1 MGETSFIVGDL
12 KDIAKNNSSANYQH
26 DIIYKV
32 SKTLAKNFFAI
43 YYIYL
48 NDNRFV
54 SFSTNED
61 YNSLNI
67 QDEGIDF
74 FKESI
79 ENAKKH
85 IYYKDQE
92 KVISILDKD
101 FLVKNTENGKT
112 VTNIHRLMINDR
124 PHFIEFKAMRIEND
138 DNALLVGLSDVDEQ
152 KRQEI
157 EYKQQLKE
165 NNTYFNIALSLITNY
180 FTVYYINVDDSSYI
194 QYNIDST
201 KQQLE
206 YAERGSD
213 FFAETNVQA
222 RKFLVKDDQDKFLE
236 AIAKDNLLKELNE
249 GKSFS
254 LTYQQLID
262 NVPTYVQLTA
272 IKLINDKT
280 HIIIAVSNI
289 DKQKKKEKEYLESIE
304 FEKRIARTDA
314 LTGAKNKYSYNETEK
329 NLDATIAK
337 GKKIEFAVLICDI
350 NNLKIINDTLG
361 HDVGD
366 KIIQNAKELLVASFP
381 NSNVYRVGGD
391 EFAVI
396 LEGSDYYKRDYL
408 SLKIVESN
416 KRSTEID
423 DLVLAWGYADY
434 NKNTDKCVNDV
445 YNRADEKMYE
455 NKRYLKENH
464 KF

>member
-1 MGETSFIVGDL
+1 MGETSFLIGDL
-12 KDIAKNNSSANYQH
+12 KDIAKNESINNYQH

-43 YYIYL
+43 YYVYL

-54 SFSTNED
+54 SFSTNTD

-67 QDEGIDF
+67 EDEGIDF
-74 FKESI
+74 FKESK

-101 FLVKNTENGKT
+101 YLIKNTENGKT
-112 VTNIHRLMINDR
+112 VTNIHRLMINDK
-124 PHFIEFKAMRIEND
+124 PHFIELKAMRVEND
-138 DNALLVGLSDVDEQ
+138 DNALLIGLSDVDEQ
-152 KRQEI
+152 KRQEL

-180 FTVYYINVDDSSYI
+180 FTVYYIDVDDSSYI
-194 QYNIDST
+194 QYNINSS

-206 YAERGSD
+206 YAERGLD
-213 FFAETNVQA
+213 FFKETKVQA

-236 AIAKDNLLKELNE
+236 SIEKSNLLKELNE

-262 NVPTYVQLTA
+262 NIPTYVQLTA
-272 IKLINDKT
+272 IKLINDQS

-289 DKQKKKEKEYLESIE
+289 DAQKQKEKEYLERIE
-304 FEKRIARTDA
+304 FEKKIARTDA
-314 LTGAKNKYSYNETEK
+314 LTGARNKYCYTEAEK
-329 NLDATIAK
+329 SLDIAIK
-337 GKKIEFAVLICDI
+337 EGNDIEFAILICDI

-366 KIIQNAKELLVASFP
+366 KIIQTANDLLYITFK
-381 NSNVYRVGGD
+381 NSNIYRVGGD

-408 SLKIVESN
+408 TSKIAESN
-416 KRSTEID
+416 KKSTEID

-434 NKNTDKCVNDV
+434 NKDIDDSVNDV
-445 YNRADEKMYE
+445 FNRADEKMYE
-455 NKRYLKENH
+455 NKRHLKETH